1 MGVIG
6 ADCSSPF
13 SPDVRDL
20 RLGSI
25 GAQSRPSGSIQIMLG
40 AMDHLIP
47 DVRVLTAFDMK
58 VSSQRH
64 NAFGLTSPFY
74 EHKMGPPHLLR
85 EKTGSK
91 AISIART
98 AQQVT

>member
-6 ADCSSPF
+6 ADCSSLF

-47 DVRVLTAFDMK
+47 DVRVLT
-58 VSSQRH
+58 
-64 NAFGLTSPFY
+64 
-74 EHKMGPPHLLR
+74 
-85 EKTGSK
+85 
-91 AISIART
+91 
-98 AQQVT
+98 